1 MLMLKSPEKF
11 IPVTLAGQSLLP
23 CRELQHQRC
32 YGLQNFMDVVDD
44 LYDGRIAKVL
54 KTEEIL

>member
-1 MLMLKSPEKF
+1 MLKSPEKF